1 MSNKFSFLITVDD
14 KGKIAGKAF
23 RREDTQVGLNE
34 FAKARDEGKE
44 CHFFQHP
51 TADKRCKSEAG
62 YAELAKATLQTPI
75 ENTESV

>member
-14 KGKIAGKAF
+14 KGKIVGKAY
-23 RREDTQVGLNE
+23 RREDTQVGIND

-51 TADKRCKSEAG
+51 VADKRCKSATSYKELEEATSQKPQKDLPS
-62 YAELAKATLQTPI
+62 E
-75 ENTESV
+75 